1 MARLLDRLNRKE
13 RTGSKPRCH
22 WLTHGVPGQV
32 AGRLNALA
40 EPWGYVSA
48 DDFWMPEGFRRI
60 EEGQLDKAAN
70 LLPKQDRDEL
80 RRWWLAVSRSS
91 ARTPH
96 WDIACT
102 CTLNGR
108 RGLLLVEAKAHT
120 EGLKIEDHVMAR
132 GLNRERIAQCIG
144 EANVSLAN
152 QTELHWTL
160 SHEHRYQMANRF
172 VWSWRLTQLGYP
184 VILVYL
190 GFLKT
195 EEMQTPL
202 NDHAE
207 WESLV
212 KSYSHPLF
220 PTEVWHRPLVVG
232 MGDAWLLEVDADREF
247 DVVLVQERLEQHLDQ
262 LPRSRPSCGS

>member
-1 MARLLDRLNRKE
+1 MHKLLERLNRRE

-22 WLTHGVPGQV
+22 WLTHGAPGQV
-32 AGRLNALA
+32 ASRLEALA
-40 EPWGYVSA
+40 KPWGAVSA
-48 DDFWMPEGFRRI
+48 DDYWMPEGFCRI
-60 EEGQLDKAAN
+60 EEGQLDKAGR

-80 RRWWLAVSRSS
+80 RSWWLAVSRPRT
-91 ARTPH
+91 RTPN

-102 CTLNGR
+102 CTVDGQ

-120 EGLKIEDHVMAR
+120 QELKIEDRVTAS
-132 GLNRERIAQCIG
+132 GLNRERIAKCIG

-152 QTELHWTL
+152 QTELDWAL

-172 VWSWRLTQLGYP
+172 AWSWRLTKLGYP

-190 GFLKT
+190 GFLGA
-195 EEMQTPL
+195 EEMQTPFK
-202 NDHAE
+202 DHAE

-220 PTEVWHRPLVVG
+220 PTEVW
-232 MGDAWLLEVDADREF
+232 DRQWIIHGQPF
-247 DVVLVQERLEQHLDQ
+247 V
-262 LPRSRPSCGS
+262 PRIRSSDMRYDGPIEEE